1 LSKGPKFTICPIP
14 HTAHLIPLKT
24 SAIKHK
30 HTYRIA
36 ITGPESGGKSEL
48 AEKLASY
55 YKSRWVAEYSREY
68 LTAPVRKYD
77 YDDILEIAKGQYR
90 NEEELVKTAG
100 QFLFCDT
107 EFIVAKIWCEEKYGR
122 CHPWILEMIEKHRY
136 DLYLLC
142 NTDLPWEYDPL
153 RENPDDRERLFEL
166 YKKELEDRG
175 FSFAIISGTGKERL
189 ENAVKAIKEYF
200 S

>member
-1 LSKGPKFTICPIP
+1 
-14 HTAHLIPLKT
+14 
-24 SAIKHK
+24 
-30 HTYRIA
+30 
-36 ITGPESGGKSEL
+36 
-48 AEKLASY
+48 
-55 YKSRWVAEYSREY
+55 
-68 LTAPVRKYD
+68 
-77 YDDILEIAKGQYR
+77 
-90 NEEELVKTAG
+90 
-100 QFLFCDT
+100 
-107 EFIVAKIWCEEKYGR
+107 
-122 CHPWILEMIEKHRY
+122 MIEKHRY